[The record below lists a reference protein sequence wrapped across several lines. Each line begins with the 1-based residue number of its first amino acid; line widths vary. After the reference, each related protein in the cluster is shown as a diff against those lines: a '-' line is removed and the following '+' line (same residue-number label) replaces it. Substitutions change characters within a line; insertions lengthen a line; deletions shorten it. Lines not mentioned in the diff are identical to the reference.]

1 MLIQNCGLTKKE
13 HYAILQYFLYCSIAV
28 QGAIECKVQD
38 TREERKV
45 LLVFLLLASRLT
57 LSAMTDRQS

>member
-1 MLIQNCGLTKKE
+1 MLF
-13 HYAILQYFLYCSIAV
+13 YSIFCIGQLEWIAHGRV
-28 QGAIECKVQD
+28 KYSAGNECKVQD